1 MSLCWYMELEKRCG
15 VKKAFS
21 WGGFFI
27 FHKKSGLVERWTVKF
42 RYTNDLI
49 ADWSL
54 FWFGYERVL

>member
-1 MSLCWYMELEKRCG
+1 MLVHGIGEKMWSEEG
-15 VKKAFS
+15 LFLGWS
-21 WGGFFI
+21 FLFFY
-27 FHKKSGLVERWTVKF
+27 KRSGLIERWTVKF